1 MKILLTVLCCLNI
14 IAGVSAG
21 EHKKVLMIINEGFQI
36 EEYASPR
43 ALFEK
48 QKYEITTASRY
59 GGKINPG
66 KKYITATN
74 SVQTDLSF
82 DQIKIDKYDAITF
95 AGGAGAWTDY
105 FPNKTLH
112 KVLSDAVNRKEM
124 IVGLICAGTGLLA
137 TANNL
142 DGKSPQFKGRH
153 VTGYA
158 EVSGLLRSLGQVQ
171 YDSGD
176 LNKPFVVE
184 DGNLITG
191 RDPISSTLFA
201 ETIIKKLNL
210 AEKK

>member
-1 MKILLTVLCCLNI
+1 MKILLIVILCFSQLIGNA
-14 IAGVSAG
+14 IAGTP
-21 EHKKVLMIINEGFQI
+21 KKVLMIINEGFQI
-36 EEYASPR
+36 DEYTVPR

-48 QKYEITTASRY
+48 EKYEIKTASRY
-59 GGKINPG
+59 GGKVSPG
-66 KKYITATN
+66 KKYITESN

-82 DQIKIDKYDAITF
+82 DQIKVDEFDAITF

-112 KVLSDAVNRKEM
+112 KVLTEATNKKNM

-142 DGKSPQFKGRH
+142 DGKTPQYKGRH
-153 VTGYA
+153 ITGYA
-158 EVSGLLRSLGQVQ
+158 EVSGLLQSLGHVK

-176 LNKPFVVE
+176 LTKPYVLE

-191 RDPISSTLFA
+191 RDPSSSKLFG
-201 ETIIKKLNL
+201 ETIIKRLK
-210 AEKK
+210 